1 MKTKWTLPMG
11 ITINRHLHD
20 GWDLCVNIRVLGH
33 GSVLTYRVT
42 GYENL
47 YSFKPYFADDI
58 SKWVSFYENVSL
70 LIEISA
76 KGPTDS
82 KSSLIQAWCQTGKRL
97 KPEPMVMESISDT
110 SIIRPQ

>member
-47 YSFKPYFADDI
+47 YSFKPYPKVTRTTQQSTMVGPLGDPGFSTLDSTAGTINLGNFALFSYSTTHIMTIALQFEVD
-58 SKWVSFYENVSL
+58 F
-70 LIEISA
+70 
-76 KGPTDS
+76 
-82 KSSLIQAWCQTGKRL
+82 Q
-97 KPEPMVMESISDT
+97 
-110 SIIRPQ
+110 

>member
-47 YSFKPYFADDI
+47 YSFKPYNE
-58 SKWVSFYENVSL
+58 SKLILIMFETEASGQIQYEDVLFPAS
-70 LIEISA
+70 
-76 KGPTDS
+76 
-82 KSSLIQAWCQTGKRL
+82 CQ
-97 KPEPMVMESISDT
+97 
-110 SIIRPQ
+110 

>member
-47 YSFKPYFADDI
+47 YSFKPYTYY
-58 SKWVSFYENVSL
+58 SQVPL
-70 LIEISA
+70 
-76 KGPTDS
+76 
-82 KSSLIQAWCQTGKRL
+82 
-97 KPEPMVMESISDT
+97 
-110 SIIRPQ
+110 

>member
-33 GSVLTYRVT
+33 GSALTYRVT

-47 YSFKPYFADDI
+47 YSFKPYA
-58 SKWVSFYENVSL
+58 NVGAPPL
-70 LIEISA
+70 
-76 KGPTDS
+76 GQCWYNVG
-82 KSSLIQAWCQTGKRL
+82 IQPL
-97 KPEPMVMESISDT
+97 V
-110 SIIRPQ
+110 

>member
-47 YSFKPYFADDI
+47 YSFKPYQVAILKVASLNIDLILKLEVDI
-58 SKWVSFYENVSL
+58 QS
-70 LIEISA
+70 
-76 KGPTDS
+76 
-82 KSSLIQAWCQTGKRL
+82 QTKVRVR
-97 KPEPMVMESISDT
+97 K
-110 SIIRPQ
+110 

>member
-20 GWDLCVNIRVLGH
+20 GWDLCVNIPVLGH

-47 YSFKPYFADDI
+47 YSFKPYI
-58 SKWVSFYENVSL
+58 
-70 LIEISA
+70 
-76 KGPTDS
+76 T
-82 KSSLIQAWCQTGKRL
+82 
-97 KPEPMVMESISDT
+97 VM
-110 SIIRPQ
+110 